1 MHMEMAERQTAKLKT
16 DAQLSRDHLVTDYLP
31 YVKRIV
37 QRIAVH
43 LPANVE
49 MDDLINSGII
59 GLIEAAERYDP
70 TRDNKFITYAVFR
83 IKGAVLSE
91 LRSRDFLSKANRRKA
106 RELEK
111 AHLSLE
117 KKLGREV
124 KDEEVAEELGL
135 SLNELF
141 QIKKLSS
148 ISFVSFDEIG
158 CISKKEQKGLMG
170 YLVDDDCEDALTLA
184 RLNEI
189 EEAVAKAIEDLP
201 EKDRLVISLYYWE
214 ELTMKEIGKIL
225 GITESRVSQI
235 HTQAVARLRR
245 KLVKEH
251 LIGD

>member
-1 MHMEMAERQTAKLKT
+1 MEIAENQIGKLKR
-16 DAQLSRDHLVTDYLP
+16 DVQPSRDQLITEYLP

-43 LPANVE
+43 LPGSVE
-49 MDDLINSGII
+49 IDDLTNAGII

-111 AHLSLE
+111 AHLNLE
-117 KKLGREV
+117 QKLGREV
-124 KDEEVAEELGL
+124 KDEEVADELGL
-135 SLNELF
+135 SLNAF
-141 QIKKLSS
+141 YQIKGLSS
-148 ISFVSFDEIG
+148 ISFISLDEIG
-158 CISKKEQKGLMG
+158 CTSEKDQKGLMS
-170 YLVDDDCEDALTLA
+170 YLVDDTSEDALTLT
-184 RLNEI
+184 RLSEI
-189 EEAVAKAIEDLP
+189 EKSVADAIGKLP
-201 EKDRLVISLYYWE
+201 EKERLIISLYYWE

-235 HTQAVARLRR
+235 HSQAVARLRR
-245 KLVKEH
+245 KLTKEH